1 MSEPKGRKIRG
12 GDVLDRVSDAVV
24 GVDSDFEYTFA
35 NTQAEQLLDTDEE
48 ALLGETIWEAFPETV
63 DTIAETN
70 IRNALETG
78 QEQSYERYNETLD
91 RWFELRIFPDDEGLS
106 IFFTDISERK
116 QREAELERYEE
127 LIETLPVAAGMNKPG
142 EEGQFEFVNQ
152 AAVDLLGAESEAELK
167 EYSPADTYANEHER
181 KQFSEQLR
189 EEGTIDQYEVQL
201 TTLDGEPFWASMTA
215 KIAEVDGEEYII
227 GIIEDIS
234 ERKANE
240 QELRYK
246 TRAIEDAPIG
256 VSLSHYDQDDNPL
269 VYVNERFEEI
279 TGYTTEEV
287 MGRDCRF
294 LQGKGTDDEA
304 ATTLRSAIEAGEPTT
319 VELRNYRKDG
329 EMFWNRVSIA
339 PVSTDNG
346 LSHYVGFQQDITE
359 AKQRELAVERSNE
372 RITAQNQALGSF
384 ADIVS
389 DPDRSVD
396 EQIPALLELGREYLD
411 LDFGI
416 VSHIEEPTYT
426 VAHTVTPDD
435 TIEAGDEFELGD
447 TFCSLVYDADGPVS
461 FHNPDDGGVKDHPA
475 YQKQGIRSYL
485 GVPIHVAGERYGTL
499 NFSDPTA
506 RHDPITEGEESFVR
520 MLAEWIGAALE
531 RHQQQEELERTS
543 EFLRQTQ
550 EVAQIGGWEFDIR
563 SETMRWSD
571 QVYRIHDQSRDVE
584 LTPQDGIEF
593 YHPDD
598 RDTIREAFDALTTE
612 GEPYDLELRI
622 ITADDDVRWVRT
634 RGEPRYENE
643 EIIGVHGTFQDIT
656 ERKRR
661 EEQLERAQQII
672 DNSTDI
678 ATIIDSEGT
687 ITYVSPAVTDVLG
700 YSPDELIGTDGF
712 GYQPDE
718 TSEAVADAIADVLNN
733 PTDSKTVQTQFRRA
747 DGSLCWIESTL
758 RNKVDNEVINGV
770 LVSSRDVSER
780 KERKQELKR
789 QNERLEEFV
798 SVVSHDLRNPLGI
811 AQGRAAMLDEVTAG
825 EYHDHLR
832 PLGDALERME
842 EIITNTLTLARQGDT
857 VGEMNPVSLVDL
869 VGRCWASIE
878 TNEATLNVDD
888 DITLQ
893 GDSDRLRHVFENLF
907 RNAIEHGGDDVAI
920 HIGHTDDGRLYVEDD
935 GPGIPPDEREIV
947 LEAGHTSAAGGTGFG
962 LTIVKRIAEAHGWTV
977 SITESCAGGAR
988 FEFDNVTLTET

>member
-1 MSEPKGRKIRG
+1 MVQSDSKAIRRSNA
-12 GDVLDRVSDAVV
+12 LQRVSDAVV
-24 GVDSDFEYTFA
+24 SLNSDLEYTFV
-35 NTQAEQLLDTDEE
+35 NPKAEKLLDATEESLLDTNVWD
-48 ALLGETIWEAFPETV
+48 AFPEAAGSITEANIEKAL
-63 DTIAETN
+63 DTN
-70 IRNALETG
+70 
-78 QEQSYERYNETLD
+78 QEQTVERYNETLN
-91 RWFELRIFPDDEGLS
+91 RWFEIRIFPDSNGVSL
-106 IFFTDISERK
+106 FFTDISEQK
-116 QREAELERYEE
+116 AREAELERYEQ
-127 LIETLPVAAGMNKPG
+127 LIELLPVAAGMNTPG
-142 EEGQFEFVNQ
+142 EEGRFEFVNQ
-152 AAVDLLGAESEAELK
+152 TAVDLFGAESKAELK
-167 EYSPADTYANEHER
+167 QYSPGDLYLSEDER
-181 KQFSEQLR
+181 AQFSERLR
-189 EEGTIDQYEVQL
+189 ESGCINQYEVQL
-201 TTLDGEPFWASMTA
+201 TTLDGELFWASITA
-215 KIAEVDGEEYII
+215 KLADIDRGTYII

-234 ERKANE
+234 ERKAYE
-240 QELRYK
+240 QELQYK
-246 TRAIEDAPIG
+246 TRAIDEAPIG
-256 VSLSHYDQDDNPL
+256 VSISDYDQEDNPL
-269 VYVNERFEEI
+269 VYVNDRFEEI
-279 TGYTTEEV
+279 TGYTAGEV
-287 MGRDCRF
+287 EGRNCRF
-294 LQGKGTDDEA
+294 LQGVDTTDEA
-304 ATTLRSAIEAGEPTT
+304 VSTLRAAIEAGESAT
-319 VELRNYRKDG
+319 VELRNYQKNGD
-329 EMFWNRVSIA
+329 EFWNRVSIA
-339 PVSTDNG
+339 PVSTDDD
-346 LSHYVGFQQDITE
+346 LSHYVGFQQDITGV
-359 AKQRELAVERSNE
+359 KQRELAVEQSNE

-384 ADIVS
+384 VDIVTDS
-389 DPDRSVD
+389 NRSVD
-396 EQIPALLELGREYLD
+396 EQIPALLELGIEYLD

-416 VSHIEEPTYT
+416 VSQVEEPSYT

-435 TIEAGDEFELGD
+435 TIESGDEFELED

-475 YQKQGIRSYL
+475 YQKQSIRSYL

-506 RHDPITEGEESFVR
+506 RHDPITKGEESFVR

-550 EVAQIGGWEFDIR
+550 EVAQIGGWEFDMR

-571 QVYRIHDQSRDVE
+571 GVYRIHDQSQDVE
-584 LTPQDGIEF
+584 LTPEDGFEF

-598 RDTIREAFDALTTE
+598 RDTIKQAFDALTTN

-622 ITADDDVRWVRT
+622 ITADDDVHWVRT

-656 ERKRR
+656 GRKRR
-661 EEQLERAQQII
+661 EKQLERAQQII

-700 YSPDELIGTDGF
+700 YTPDELIGSNGF
-712 GYQPDE
+712 GYQPNE
-718 TSEAVADAIADVLNN
+718 TSEAVADAVAHVLNN
-733 PTDSKTVQTQFRRA
+733 PDDSKTVQTQFRRA

-758 RNKVDNEVINGV
+758 RNKIDDEVIDGI
-770 LVSSRDVSER
+770 LVSSRDVTER
-780 KERKQELKR
+780 KDRQQEVER

-798 SVVSHDLRNPLGI
+798 SVVSHDIRNPLGI
-811 AQGRAAMLDEVTAG
+811 AQGRAAMLEEVTAG

-857 VGEMNPVSLVDL
+857 VGEMNPVSLVEL
-869 VGRCWASIE
+869 VGRCWASVE

-907 RNAIEHGGDDVAI
+907 RNAIEHGGDDVTI

-935 GPGIPPDEREIV
+935 GPGIPPDERERV
-947 LEAGHTSAAGGTGFG
+947 LEAGHTSTAGGTGFG
-962 LTIVKRIAEAHGWTV
+962 LTIIKRIAEAHGWTV
-977 SITESCAGGAR
+977 GVTESRAGGAR